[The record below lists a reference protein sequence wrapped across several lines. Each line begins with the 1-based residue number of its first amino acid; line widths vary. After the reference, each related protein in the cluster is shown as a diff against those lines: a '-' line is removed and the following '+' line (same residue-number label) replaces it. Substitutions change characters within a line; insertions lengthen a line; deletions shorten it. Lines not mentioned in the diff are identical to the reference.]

1 MGLLIRRDAR
11 NGGDRLRFVTAFVTA
26 GVFGGAW
33 RGLNDWSRSP
43 DLNRGPTDYESPAG
57 TGPLWRR
64 LESKRLRLVSK
75 HPDAYP
81 AVVEGH
87 FVTDS

>member
-43 DLNRGPTDYESPAG
+43 DLNRGPTDYESVALPTELLRLSSEG
-57 TGPLWRR
+57 TGSVGGGVPGVKNGASR
-64 LESKRLRLVSK
+64 LS
-75 HPDAYP
+75 
-81 AVVEGH
+81 
-87 FVTDS
+87 